1 MSMTNFL
8 TYTFLKQPTKKSN
21 VTFLP
26 SRALEEKLERRNDR
40 MRQLEL
46 SNKEYQERFVGT
58 LGQIFV
64 KSFKFLKFDTNN

>member
-64 KSFKFLKFDTNN
+64 ISFKFLKFDTNN